1 MAHDV
6 SLAAMFYLNF
16 LRPKTMFLSPIP
28 VCLYSITVSDFHS
41 VSVPETS
48 QSAEKTWWWLTWW
61 PTKKEKRQTWS
72 WTWWPTWWL
81 VTGVGYLGPNFF
93 DPKLTRHAHL
103 LTFAS
108 LFYHA
113 TEALFLVNTF
123 GCTYLL
129 G

>member
-1 MAHDV
+1 MYDMFDMCSDRHPPSVIQDKGGKIVKEVMAHDV

-81 VTGVGYLGPNFF
+81 VTGVG
-93 DPKLTRHAHL
+93 
-103 LTFAS
+103 
-108 LFYHA
+108 
-113 TEALFLVNTF
+113 
-123 GCTYLL
+123 
-129 G
+129 

>member
-1 MAHDV
+1 MGDGRQKWGMYDMFDMCPDRHPPSVIQDKGGKIVKEVMAHDV

-81 VTGVGYLGPNFF
+81 VTGVG
-93 DPKLTRHAHL
+93 
-103 LTFAS
+103 
-108 LFYHA
+108 
-113 TEALFLVNTF
+113 
-123 GCTYLL
+123 
-129 G
+129 